1 MTWEETHRRWRLIR
15 RAETVLRRDP
25 LGTLPWDEEYAG
37 AFPSKVALAGLIEYR
52 WRIRREAQ
60 ADPRLDPTVR
70 KELDERYR
78 RDIATLPRWVAG
90 AA

>member
-15 RAETVLRRDP
+15 RAEAVLRRDP
-25 LGTLPWDEEYAG
+25 LGPLPWDDEYER
-37 AFPSKVALAGLIEYR
+37 AFASRAALAGFLEYR

-60 ADPRLDPTVR
+60 TDPRLRRPVYDELGR
-70 KELDERYR
+70 RYRSELD
-78 RDIATLPRWVAG
+78 TLPRWVAG